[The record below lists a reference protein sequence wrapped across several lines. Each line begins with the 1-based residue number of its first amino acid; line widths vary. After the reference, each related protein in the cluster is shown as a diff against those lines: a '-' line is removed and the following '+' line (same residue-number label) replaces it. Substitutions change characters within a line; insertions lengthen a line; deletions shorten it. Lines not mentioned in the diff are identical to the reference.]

1 MQFCVQSTY
10 YIIKRLPL
18 KETQS
23 YFRFWRRHIYRQA
36 DLSPIL
42 VHFVVFVNTH
52 SSFFRSFFLLC
63 SPSPI
68 QLIFHSLLQ
77 HVNLENIKWNRNK
90 IILRRPLAY
99 TPCDEAVIPTS
110 GRFAIH
116 GGSHTSFWT
125 HVSFDSVYMLIC
137 LCRRINTSGSSKD
150 PTKRVSVS
158 TR

>member
-1 MQFCVQSTY
+1 M
-10 YIIKRLPL
+10 
-18 KETQS
+18 
-23 YFRFWRRHIYRQA
+23 
-36 DLSPIL
+36 
-42 VHFVVFVNTH
+42 
-52 SSFFRSFFLLC
+52 LC

-99 TPCDEAVIPTS
+99 TPCDEAAIPTS

-137 LCRRINTSGSSKD
+137 LCRRINTSGSNKD

-158 TR
+158 TRWFDCGLKATGRRSDLVFSVPSAVDDNACPALFTFSWFVLVCFLLSCFFVSVFAVCVT